1 MYLLP
6 NPKTLTERHGSFR
19 IRLDS
24 RIVVDSLISAEAY
37 GFALILQE
45 EISLD
50 TGLLLPILRR
60 HDDAPADCI
69 YITSLDRGQKQS
81 YELAVEEDQ
90 IVIKGGDE
98 GGVLYGIQTL
108 RQIIRQSG
116 AVLPALFISDAPSI
130 PCRGFY
136 FDTSRGRVPTLSYLK
151 ELAGTLSYYKI
162 NQLQL
167 YIEHSYQFEELN
179 EMWRDDTPLTA
190 EDILEL
196 DRYCRSLHI
205 DLVPSLASFGHLY
218 KLLRT
223 KTYCHL
229 CELENSDTE
238 PFSFDD
244 RMIHH
249 TIDITNPESFELIR
263 DMLTEYMQL
272 FTSRYFNICADE
284 TFDLGRGRSR
294 SMAEKQGTIGIYL
307 DFLTKISQVILDN
320 GRIPMFWSDIIC
332 EAPDAYERLPK
343 ELVCLH
349 WDYAPDAS
357 SERIQRLIDAGAN
370 KLFVCPGTQGWNRLI
385 NAHHTAYE
393 NISRMCRYGHLFH
406 TAGVLT
412 TDWGD
417 FGHINSPEFSRIGQI
432 YGAAFSWSDD
442 ILPEEEIDRQISVVE
457 YGDRTE
463 TLCSIFKSLG
473 ECDAFSWYRAVRVLE
488 TLSITGD
495 AKAASEFLSEPD
507 MSRVSEYNAIID
519 EQIAKLY
526 SCLGTAA
533 PHTKRT
539 IYAYIVAAEGQKLLN
554 RLLPVLKNLL
564 LGETSQSDVLPADL
578 ASQIEKWL
586 AVYKSLWKTT
596 SKESEFYRISNLLF
610 FCADY
615 LRAGDVRLSQTFKNS
630 FPAYFQ

>member
-6 NPKTLTERHGSFR
+6 NPKTLTEKRGSFMIR
-19 IRLDS
+19 INS
-24 RIVVDSLISAEAY
+24 RIIVDSLISADAY
-37 GFALILQE
+37 GFARILQK
-45 EISLD
+45 EIAQD
-50 TGLLLPILRR
+50 TGLFLPILRR
-60 HDDAPADCI
+60 HESAPADCI
-69 YITSLDRGQKQS
+69 YITSLDEGQKQS
-81 YELAVEEDQ
+81 YELTIEEDH
-90 IVIKGGDE
+90 IAIKGGDE
-98 GGVLYGIQTL
+98 SGILYGIQTL

-151 ELAGTLSYYKI
+151 KLADTLSYYKI

-167 YIEHSYQFEELN
+167 YIEHSYQFEGLS

-190 EDILEL
+190 EDILAL
-196 DRYCRSLHI
+196 DRYCRSLQI

-229 CELENSDTE
+229 CELEHSDAE
-238 PFSFDD
+238 PFSFDK

-284 TFDLGRGRSR
+284 TFDLGKGRSR
-294 SMAEKQGTIGIYL
+294 SMAEKHGTTGIYL

-320 GRIPMFWSDIIC
+320 GRIPMFWSDVIC
-332 EAPDAYERLPK
+332 EDPYAYRQLPK
-343 ELVCLH
+343 ELICLH

-357 SERIQRLIDAGAN
+357 SERIQRLIDAGADP
-370 KLFVCPGTQGWNRLI
+370 LFVCPGTHGWNRLI
-385 NAHHTAYE
+385 NAHHAAYE
-393 NISRMCRYGHLFH
+393 NISKMCLYGHRFQA
-406 TAGVLT
+406 AGVLT

-417 FGHINSPEFSRIGQI
+417 FGHINHPEFSRIGQI
-432 YGAAFSWSDD
+432 YGAAFSWNDA
-442 ILPEEEIDRQISVVE
+442 ILPEEEINRQISVVE

-463 TLCSIFKSLG
+463 TLCSIFQSLS

-495 AKAASEFLSEPD
+495 AKAASEFLLEPD
-507 MSRVSEYNAIID
+507 VSHVSAYNAVID
-519 EQIAKLY
+519 EQTAKLY
-526 SCLGTAA
+526 ACLGTAA
-533 PHTKRT
+533 PYTKRT

-554 RLLPVLKNLL
+554 LLLPVLRNFL
-564 LGETSQSDVLPADL
+564 LGETNQSDIHPAEL
-578 ASQIEKWL
+578 ASGIEKWL
-586 AVYKSLWKTT
+586 AVYKSLWKTA
-596 SKESEFYRISNLLF
+596 SRESEFYRISNLLF

-615 LRAGDVRLSQTFKNS
+615 LRTGTGR
-630 FPAYFQ
+630 